1 MISNAFLAP
10 MFCHVFYDDEHVPHS
25 LYAFT
30 LSVGSANQPTMI
42 LMIARCYVLLQC
54 SPCSRRVY
62 KHEVTDDHLCR
73 QDCLA
78 YDFLTVLLYRDRIS
92 LICSTETYDLSI
104 FFNTLRSRC
113 ILWLSSLYLVMMC

>member
-10 MFCHVFYDDEHVPHS
+10 MFSHVFYDDEHVPPS

-30 LSVGSANQPTMI
+30 LSVGSATQSTTI

-54 SPCSRRVY
+54 SQCSPRLY

-73 QDCLA
+73 LHCLA
-78 YDFLTVLLYRDRIS
+78 YDFLTVSLLTR
-92 LICSTETYDLSI
+92 SI
-104 FFNTLRSRC
+104 FFDMLH
-113 ILWLSSLYLVMMC
+113 